1 MEGQHMKKETF
12 LKTREAMD
20 NLRHV
25 LVDGEIDIETRTNIL
40 QAFNTLSDFIK
51 KPLGKHNAL
60 RVDSYMGTL
69 YVYFN
74 EYREL
79 VILDSDKRQ
88 ICFLE
93 DIDNGKEFDIYKQ
106 LEVMGNPMKLLDLGF
121 CAEVYYDND
130 MDNFIKNLKKY
141 DLFETSN
148 PQSEIYRVGMF
159 YLFFVY

>member
-1 MEGQHMKKETF
+1 
-12 LKTREAMD
+12 
-20 NLRHV
+20 
-25 LVDGEIDIETRTNIL
+25 
-40 QAFNTLSDFIK
+40 LSDFIK
-51 KPLGKHNAL
+51 KPLGLYNAL
-60 RVDSYMGTL
+60 RVDSYMGTF

-93 DIDNGKEFDIYKQ
+93 NIDNGKEFDIYKQ
-106 LEVMGNPMKLLDLGF
+106 LEVMKHPMDLLEMGF

-148 PQSEIYRVGMF
+148 PKSEIYKVGMF